1 MRFKIDWAS
10 LIVGNKFTVLA
21 LFYFVFEG
29 NFPRGA
35 YIWRGDLTEDFCVTG
50 LGGLYLEGLKH
61 GGAYFGILRYLFLFS
76 FLWKGHFFTNSH
88 NITLIHVRY
97 VVLLFGKRRER
108 TL

>member
-1 MRFKIDWAS
+1 M
-10 LIVGNKFTVLA
+10 
-21 LFYFVFEG
+21 
-29 NFPRGA
+29 
-35 YIWRGDLTEDFCVTG
+35 
-50 LGGLYLEGLKH
+50 EGLI
-61 GGAYFGILRYLFLFS
+61 FGILRYFFLFS